1 MPGLSCLGA
10 AHGSCSNQHVARGP
24 CGRAGNIGSCTGLT
38 YNLSPSCRHGAS
50 RPLPLGRVSERIT
63 SSQLSQMISNFVF
76 CAKTEVREG

>member
-24 CGRAGNIGSCTGLT
+24 CGRAGNFGTVLT
-38 YNLSPSCRHGAS
+38 YNLSPSCRHEAS

-63 SSQLSQMISNFVF
+63 STQLSADDFVF
-76 CAKTEVREG
+76 CAKTELKEG